1 MFDLIRVSGPC
12 GLLAAILGLVVLVLV
27 VIKTVQ
33 LARRNMTPGRAWE
46 SSLNTIIFWGAYAA
60 VLGFLGQCYGIYEA
74 MLAIRQA
81 GELSPVVVVM
91 GFAVSFTSTLIG
103 VGALAFAALCWFAL
117 RFWSQRVTVGP
128 SATA

>member
-1 MFDLIRVSGPC
+1 VFELIRISGPF

-27 VIKTVQ
+27 VMKTAQ
-33 LARRNMTPGRAWE
+33 LSRRSMTPGQAWE
-46 SSLNTIIFWGAYAA
+46 SSLNTILFWGAYAA

-81 GELSPVVVVM
+81 GELSPVVVAI

-103 VGALAFAALCWFAL
+103 LAVLAFAALCWFAL
-117 RFWSQRVTVGP
+117 RHWSQRVTVGTT
-128 SATA
+128 ATV

>member
-1 MFDLIRVSGPC
+1 VFELIRISGPF

-27 VIKTVQ
+27 VMKTVQ
-33 LARRNMTPGRAWE
+33 LSRRSMTPGQAWE
-46 SSLNTIIFWGAYAA
+46 SSLNTILFWGAYAA

-81 GELSPVVVVM
+81 GELSPVVVAV

-103 VGALAFAALCWFAL
+103 LAVLAFAALCWFAL
-117 RFWSQRVTVGP
+117 RYWSQRVTVG
-128 SATA
+128 ATASV

>member
-1 MFDLIRVSGPC
+1 MFELIRISGPF

-27 VIKTVQ
+27 VMKTVQ
-33 LARRNMTPGRAWE
+33 LSRRSMTPGQAWE
-46 SSLNTIIFWGAYAA
+46 SSLNTILFWGAYAA

-81 GELSPVVVVM
+81 GELSPVVVAV

-103 VGALAFAALCWFAL
+103 LAVLAFAALCWFAL
-117 RFWSQRVTVGP
+117 RYWSQRVTVG
-128 SATA
+128 ATASV